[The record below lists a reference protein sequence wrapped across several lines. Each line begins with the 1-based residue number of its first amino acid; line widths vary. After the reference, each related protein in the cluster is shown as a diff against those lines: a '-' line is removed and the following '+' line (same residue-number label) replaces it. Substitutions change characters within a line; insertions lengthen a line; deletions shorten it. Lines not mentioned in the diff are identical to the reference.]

1 MKRLALI
8 SLMALVAA
16 VAFGGALTA
25 PRDTRAALVNRVSL
39 PVYTNTTIYAG
50 GMIALNSSGYAVE
63 ASDAASIQ
71 VIGRAAF
78 TVDNTTITGTQT
90 GASGAKNVIVDCGPS
105 FYWNLTDVNASSNKL
120 SIGQI
125 AYVVDDHT
133 VSVTGSGLS
142 HNAIAGV
149 VADWDGVQ
157 GQIAVTP
164 PASAV
169 AVTGVGAFSS
179 ITVTNAVTAGSVA
192 VSGLSALTTM
202 TASGTIVGSSTV
214 AATGY
219 KIGAITG
226 KTGIYTNS
234 PVTTNVFM
242 FSGGIL
248 TNITT
253 TAP

>member
-1 MKRLALI
+1 MKRSILI

-25 PRDTRAALVNRVSL
+25 PRDTRGALVNRVSV
-39 PVYTNTTIYAG
+39 PVYANTTIYQG
-50 GMIALNSSGYAVE
+50 GMIALNSGGYAVE
-63 ASDAASIQ
+63 ASDAASIA

-78 TVDNTTITGTQT
+78 TVDNTTITGTQS
-90 GASGAKNVIVDCGPS
+90 GASGAKNVIVDCGQS
-105 FYWNLTDVNASSNKL
+105 FYWNLTDTSTYSNKI
-120 SIGQI
+120 SIGQL

-133 VSVTGSGLS
+133 VSVSGSGLS

-149 VADWDGVQ
+149 VADWDSVIS
-157 GQIAVTP
+157 QIAVTP

-169 AVTGVGAFSS
+169 AVSGVGAFSS
-179 ITVTNAVTAGSVA
+179 ATVTNALTAGSTA
-192 VSGLSALTTM
+192 VSGLSALTTV
-202 TASGTIVGSSTV
+202 TASGTIVGSSTI

-219 KIGAITG
+219 KIGTITG

-242 FSGGIL
+242 FAGGLL